1 MSVYEPRPK
10 PPVLVQGG
18 FKLDEDRF
26 TLHDLEPLSPPDLI
40 TLLDPDSLPRGKQ
53 KAARTEA
60 RKLLKKAFFHT
71 QMDAVRAGQCNQMCA
86 VMLRMKEHMRRE
98 YGPMLQDWRRETLAW
113 ESRQRQKQV
122 LQRQRQDL
130 AFSRCKPPT
139 ERANQD
145 VDRFIE
151 FYFYTNEVPDPS
163 KTPEPLALN
172 GVERYDRMELHRDAE
187 EVRGL
192 HTASGGSAYQFDR
205 RADQEKRRQRE
216 AEWEASLNAHE
227 DYVAESRRYEGSYI
241 IQCDAIINGYPTEN
255 ELSLDI
261 CPGSSGSLEAAYD
274 FNIIEGTM
282 LLALSDDE
290 VANLADS
297 DGDEDDYDD
306 YDGYE
311 NYEEE
316 EEEEE
321 EDLQPIPNGKR
332 SAPDASG
339 PAKRRRIEPSNPR
352 RLYFRMKGRE
362 AREGE
367 RFSNAESGHIDFLD
381 DDCTKFVGLMYECCL
396 LGRNVEF
403 KGFKVSNT
411 PEKEPEDR
419 STFSG
424 AKYEYERRARWR

>member
-71 QMDAVRAGQCNQMCA
+71 QMDAVRAG
-86 VMLRMKEHMRRE
+86 
-98 YGPMLQDWRRETLAW
+98 QDWRRETLAW

-192 HTASGGSAYQFDR
+192 HTASGGS
-205 RADQEKRRQRE
+205 
-216 AEWEASLNAHE
+216 
-227 DYVAESRRYEGSYI
+227 
-241 IQCDAIINGYPTEN
+241 
-255 ELSLDI
+255 
-261 CPGSSGSLEAAYD
+261 
-274 FNIIEGTM
+274 EGTM

-311 NYEEE
+311 NYEE